1 MNLFDLLRRFRPA
14 LLCLVATSFVVV
26 LLAFDA
32 GRLSA
37 ADETS
42 PAPVPQESIKPF
54 ELPTIIKGNAH
65 ERGVAYGK
73 QYRAEVN
80 EFLKDQIYARFV
92 GRYSK
97 EDMAKYANECGK
109 VVREADPVIA
119 DEIAGIAEG
128 AGIEFDEVILL
139 QLHEE
144 LYHRTELP
152 VKHGHCTAVGV
163 NPSDSG
169 DTHAYLGQTWDWM
182 VSVAGKSFLTEW
194 QRDGMSVLA
203 YGYGGLPF
211 SAGMNSEGIALC
223 WTSAALRNTAQSP
236 RVGMPSYALIAHLLS
251 QKDIDGV
258 VREAQRV
265 TNAGWFTFVVNDA
278 EGNIVNIEG
287 SPAGIEIERSS
298 KVMVRADY
306 GSKKKQAEA
315 VQLIKDWKPAARW
328 AVFEKLLAQT
338 AGANSKDQIQKYLQ
352 DPKYGIASG
361 GPRKNVSIDVML
373 FDTTAKKAYFTR
385 GPNYGI
391 EWREFGFGENK

>member
-1 MNLFDLLRRFRPA
+1 MKPSVHLRYLRPA
-14 LLCLVATSFVVV
+14 LLCLIVTSFVVR
-26 LLAFDA
+26 LAFDA
-32 GRLSA
+32 SRLCA
-37 ADETS
+37 ADT
-42 PAPVPQESIKPF
+42 PPTPMPPGVVKPF
-54 ELPTIIKGNAH
+54 GPPTILKGTAH
-65 ERGVAYGK
+65 QRGLAYGT

-80 EFLKDQIYARFV
+80 EFLKEQIYGRFV
-92 GRYSK
+92 GRFSK
-97 EDMAKYANECGK
+97 EDLSRYANECGK

-139 QLHEE
+139 ELHEE
-144 LYHRTELP
+144 LYHRMELP
-152 VKHGHCTAVGV
+152 VKDGHCTAVGV
-163 NPSDSG
+163 NPSESG
-169 DTHAYLGQTWDWM
+169 DGHAYLGQTWDWM

-194 QRDGMSVLA
+194 RRDGMSVLA

-211 SAGMNSEGIALC
+211 GAGMNSEGIALC
-223 WTSAALRNTAQSP
+223 WTSAALRNTVQSP
-236 RVGMPSYALIAHLLS
+236 RVGMPSYTLIAHLLS

-287 SPAGIEIERSS
+287 SPAGIEIERSG
-298 KVMVRADY
+298 KFMVRADY

-315 VQLIKDWKPAARW
+315 AQLIKDWRPAARC

-338 AGANSKDQIQKYLQ
+338 AGMNNKGQLQKYLQ

-391 EWREFGFGENK
+391 EWREFGFSENK